1 MISAVLAVEHPE
13 AAIFAAIFGMPH
25 HPGTNFKTE
34 IYFLRMYFLV

>member
-1 MISAVLAVEHPE
+1 MIPAAPAVEHPE
-13 AAIFAAIFGMPH
+13 AAIFGMPH